1 MNRRP
6 QFYLLVSLCSLILTF
21 PFIGCL
27 DLAGSCETEVW
38 RRIINPGYNVQ
49 AITTITDC
57 GATTSTSY
65 GVRII
70 ESSDTTAKGD
80 RENTIFGSYGR
91 IDIKW
96 VSKDTLLIT
105 GADTTSGFA
114 MKHSLK
120 LKKSNTEIR
129 ILYAK

>member
-1 MNRRP
+1 MNKRP
-6 QFYLLVSLCSLILTF
+6 PFHLFVSLSFLFLTF

-80 RENTIFGSYGR
+80 RENTIFVSNTR

-120 LKKSNTEIR
+120 LKKSKSEIWL
-129 ILYAK
+129 LYSE

>member
-6 QFYLLVSLCSLILTF
+6 PFYLLVSLSSLFLTF

-38 RRIINPGYNVQ
+38 RRIPNPDNNVQ
-49 AITTITDC
+49 AINTITDC
-57 GATTSTSY
+57 GATTSPSY
-65 GVRII
+65 AVRII
-70 ESSDTTAKGD
+70 ETSDTIAKGD
-80 RENTIFGSYGR
+80 RENTIFVSNKR

-105 GADTTSGFA
+105 GADTTNGFT

-120 LKKSNTEIR
+120 LKKSNTEIK
-129 ILYAK
+129 ILYNK